1 MYYQENFSIFAV
13 KKKNGLFVMHAILFG
28 FTERAMSLDMELI
41 ELFEVFMS

>member
-13 KKKNGLFVMHAILFG
+13 KNNGLFVMHAILFG